1 MIFNPKTFPPL
12 YVGIDVAKKFFD
24 INAID
29 EAGSTLC
36 KFRVTANYQGFVELI
51 NQLPDGY
58 QPSFALEDTGPYSGN
73 LLKFLQQTSCEVISS
88 NPFEISRLR
97 EVFSPVVKTDS
108 IDAYVLAQSL
118 RMGILKDSKKDVKYI
133 YLQDLLERY
142 YDLLDRK
149 TESSNSLRSGLSQ
162 TFPELELVFTNI
174 CCIAALTILEHFP
187 SSQLIVGAKPA
198 EIRQLVAQNKGRIS
212 DTKIKKLQTLAEETV
227 AWKFSRYHQAIL
239 QSQVREI
246 QLIQTQIAEMKNL
259 LEEFISDEEFKLKE
273 QHDLLQTVP
282 GIGTITAYLLLAIIG
297 NPERFDPSGDGKG
310 SKRVSSFVGF
320 GIREYSSGQRM
331 IKKGI
336 SKRGNSRLR
345 GMLYMAAMNA
355 VRLDDGF
362 RSSHNRYKEDGG
374 SAKKSLTNIAHTLVR
389 RSYGVLKS
397 GRSYDPKIPVAA
409 GA

>member
-51 NQLPDGY
+51 NHLPDGY

-187 SSQLIVGAKPA
+187 SSQLIVGAKST

-212 DTKIKKLQTLAEETV
+212 ETKIKKLQTLAEETV

-246 QLIQTQIAEMKNL
+246 KLIQTQIAEMKNL
-259 LEEFISDEEFKLKE
+259 LFTKLIYRRRRIQVKGATRFVKNSPRNWSDHSISL
-273 QHDLLQTVP
+273 P
-282 GIGTITAYLLLAIIG
+282 GYHWQ
-297 NPERFDPSGDGKG
+297 S
-310 SKRVSSFVGF
+310 
-320 GIREYSSGQRM
+320 RE
-331 IKKGI
+331 
-336 SKRGNSRLR
+336 
-345 GMLYMAAMNA
+345 
-355 VRLDDGF
+355 V
-362 RSSHNRYKEDGG
+362 
-374 SAKKSLTNIAHTLVR
+374 
-389 RSYGVLKS
+389 
-397 GRSYDPKIPVAA
+397 
-409 GA
+409 